1 MSAGSPKF
9 TISRVAALSLVSLWL
24 AGCTSSNNA
33 PAPVS
38 SVGGNSGSST
48 GNSSGGMLITPPPKM
63 GTTTQQTPQIQP
75 VQRPVTQPVQIQP
88 VDQPVQTEN
97 GRIVYNRKY
106 GNIPKGSY
114 TGGSTYRVKRG
125 DTLFYIAWITGN
137 DFRDL
142 AQRNNVQAPYG
153 LEVGQTLQ
161 VGNNTGAPL
170 TPGNT
175 VSVADVTAQN
185 NSVTP
190 AQKSSTVVA
199 SQPTITYSEDSGE
212 QSANKMLPNN
222 KGAAAVVTAP
232 VTAPVVSSTVPVASS
247 MTSSSPISSWR
258 WPTEG
263 KVIENF
269 SSSEGGNKG
278 VDIAG
283 SKGQAII
290 ATADGRVVYA
300 GNALRGYGNLIII
313 KHNDDYLSAY
323 AHNDT
328 MLVREQQEVK
338 AGQKIGCLGQG
349 SRVGAT
355 FMSQNTLKVHDLNED
370 AEFDENGA
378 EVFDEKALV
387 EEEPSDNDLA
397 EEELLSQGA
406 TQRVLDATQL
416 YLGEIGYS
424 PLLTA
429 EEEVYFA
436 RRALRGDVASR
447 RRMIESNLRLV
458 VKIARRYS
466 NRGLALLDLIEE
478 GNLGLIR
485 AVEKFDPE
493 RGFRF
498 STYATWWIR
507 QTIERAIMNQTRT
520 IRLPIHIVK
529 ELNVYLRTAR
539 ELSHKL
545 DHEPS
550 AEEIAEQLDKPVDDV
565 SRMLRLN
572 ERITSVDTPL
582 GGDSEKAL
590 LDILADEKDNG
601 PEDTTQ
607 DDDMKQSIVKWL
619 FELNAKQR
627 EVLAR
632 RFGLLGYE
640 AATLEDVGREIGLTR
655 ERVRQIQV
663 EGLRR
668 LREILQGQG
677 LNIEALFRE

>member
-1 MSAGSPKF
+1 
-9 TISRVAALSLVSLWL
+9 
-24 AGCTSSNNA
+24 
-33 PAPVS
+33 
-38 SVGGNSGSST
+38 
-48 GNSSGGMLITPPPKM
+48 
-63 GTTTQQTPQIQP
+63 
-75 VQRPVTQPVQIQP
+75 
-88 VDQPVQTEN
+88 
-97 GRIVYNRKY
+97 
-106 GNIPKGSY
+106 
-114 TGGSTYRVKRG
+114 
-125 DTLFYIAWITGN
+125 
-137 DFRDL
+137 
-142 AQRNNVQAPYG
+142 
-153 LEVGQTLQ
+153 
-161 VGNNTGAPL
+161 
-170 TPGNT
+170 
-175 VSVADVTAQN
+175 
-185 NSVTP
+185 
-190 AQKSSTVVA
+190 
-199 SQPTITYSEDSGE
+199 
-212 QSANKMLPNN
+212 
-222 KGAAAVVTAP
+222 
-232 VTAPVVSSTVPVASS
+232 
-247 MTSSSPISSWR
+247 
-258 WPTEG
+258 
-263 KVIENF
+263 
-269 SSSEGGNKG
+269 
-278 VDIAG
+278 
-283 SKGQAII
+283 
-290 ATADGRVVYA
+290 
-300 GNALRGYGNLIII
+300 
-313 KHNDDYLSAY
+313 
-323 AHNDT
+323 
-328 MLVREQQEVK
+328 
-338 AGQKIGCLGQG
+338 
-349 SRVGAT
+349 
-355 FMSQNTLKVHDLNED
+355 MSQNTLKVHDLNED
-370 AEFDENGA
+370 AEFDENGV

-447 RRMIESNLRLV
+447 R
-458 VKIARRYS
+458 
-466 NRGLALLDLIEE
+466 
-478 GNLGLIR
+478 
-485 AVEKFDPE
+485 
-493 RGFRF
+493 
-498 STYATWWIR
+498 
-507 QTIERAIMNQTRT
+507 RAIMNQTRT

-590 LDILADEKDNG
+590 LDILADEKENG

-668 LREILQGQG
+668 LREILQTQG

>member
-1 MSAGSPKF
+1 
-9 TISRVAALSLVSLWL
+9 
-24 AGCTSSNNA
+24 
-33 PAPVS
+33 
-38 SVGGNSGSST
+38 
-48 GNSSGGMLITPPPKM
+48 
-63 GTTTQQTPQIQP
+63 
-75 VQRPVTQPVQIQP
+75 
-88 VDQPVQTEN
+88 
-97 GRIVYNRKY
+97 
-106 GNIPKGSY
+106 
-114 TGGSTYRVKRG
+114 
-125 DTLFYIAWITGN
+125 
-137 DFRDL
+137 
-142 AQRNNVQAPYG
+142 
-153 LEVGQTLQ
+153 
-161 VGNNTGAPL
+161 
-170 TPGNT
+170 
-175 VSVADVTAQN
+175 
-185 NSVTP
+185 
-190 AQKSSTVVA
+190 
-199 SQPTITYSEDSGE
+199 
-212 QSANKMLPNN
+212 
-222 KGAAAVVTAP
+222 
-232 VTAPVVSSTVPVASS
+232 
-247 MTSSSPISSWR
+247 
-258 WPTEG
+258 
-263 KVIENF
+263 
-269 SSSEGGNKG
+269 
-278 VDIAG
+278 
-283 SKGQAII
+283 
-290 ATADGRVVYA
+290 
-300 GNALRGYGNLIII
+300 
-313 KHNDDYLSAY
+313 
-323 AHNDT
+323 
-328 MLVREQQEVK
+328 
-338 AGQKIGCLGQG
+338 
-349 SRVGAT
+349 
-355 FMSQNTLKVHDLNED
+355 MSQNTLKVHDLNED
-370 AEFDENGA
+370 AEFDENGVEA
-378 EVFDEKALV
+378 FDEKALS

-458 VKIARRYS
+458 VKIARRYG

-498 STYATWWIR
+498 STYATWW
-507 QTIERAIMNQTRT
+507 

-590 LDILADEKDNG
+590 LDILADEKENG

-668 LREILQGQG
+668 LREILQTQG